1 MQNYNNSVL
10 NGYCVSLGKT
20 PTSEKHS
27 FILCFTHALTSGQ
40 ITQYQL
46 YNWQLEPLIHVFLKT
61 FSHSY
66 KANNCTVA
74 LLRH

>member
-27 FILCFTHALTSGQ
+27 FILCFTHALTSLSN
-40 ITQYQL
+40 Y
-46 YNWQLEPLIHVFLKT
+46 
-61 FSHSY
+61 
-66 KANNCTVA
+66 TVSA
-74 LLRH
+74 V